1 MSNQVETVFAE
12 GFFVSE
18 PREGAPEFVLGAIS
32 VSQDKAIAFIN
43 EHANEKGYVNL
54 DLLRG
59 KSGQPYLK
67 LNTFVPTV
75 KAEDA
80 ETTTAA
86 APEVQ
91 LAEATSD
98 DLPF

>member
-1 MSNQVETVFAE
+1 MSNQTETVFAE
-12 GFFVSE
+12 GFFVSDA
-18 PREGAPEFVLGAIS
+18 REGAPEFVMGAIS
-32 VSQDKAIAFIN
+32 ISQEKAIAFIN

-67 LNTFVPTV
+67 LNDFVPTPR
-75 KAEDA
+75 AED
-80 ETTTAA
+80 ETAVA
-86 APEVQ
+86 DAVVEV
-91 LAEATSD
+91 AEASSA

>member
-1 MSNQVETVFAE
+1 MSNQTETVFAE
-12 GFFVSE
+12 GFFVTDA
-18 PREGAPEFVLGAIS
+18 REGAPEFVMGAVSIS
-32 VSQDKAIAFIN
+32 QEKAIAFIN

-67 LNTFVPTV
+67 LNDFVPTPR
-75 KAEDA
+75 AED
-80 ETTTAA
+80 TP
-86 APEVQ
+86 APAVVEV
-91 LAEATSD
+91 AEASSA

>member
-1 MSNQVETVFAE
+1 MSNQSETVFAE
-12 GFFVSE
+12 GFFVTDA
-18 PREGAPEFVLGAIS
+18 REGAPEFVMGAVSIS
-32 VSQDKAIAFIN
+32 KDKAIAFIN

-67 LNTFVPTV
+67 LNTFTPKP

-80 ETTTAA
+80 VS
-86 APEVQ
+86 APAV
-91 LAEATSD
+91 AEASSA